1 MTGVKGLPKLSVGSW
16 LSMPEILLIGLVIL
30 MALVFDF
37 INGFH
42 DTANAIATS
51 VTTRVLS
58 PLQAI
63 LMAAVLNF
71 VGALTSTEVARTIGK
86 GIVDP
91 KYISYEVLIAGL
103 GGAIIWNL
111 FTWYYGLPSSSSHA
125 LIGGVAGAVVASQG
139 FASLNARGLVE
150 GIFFPL
156 IMSPIIGFIIAYLM
170 MGLIFTLVGR
180 VAPQKVNKHFSKLQI
195 VSAAFMAFSH
205 GSNDA
210 QKSMGIITAA
220 LLSAGLIPAFKVP
233 LWVII
238 ACATAMALGTSIGG
252 WRIIKTMGSRII
264 KLEPVHGF
272 AAETSAAMVI
282 IVASLF
288 GKPVS
293 TTHVISASI
302 MGVGATKRM
311 SAVRWVVA
319 KNIINA
325 WVLTAPL
332 SAIVAAS
339 VYFLISVF

>member
-1 MTGVKGLPKLSVGSW
+1 MHELLIVIV
-16 LSMPEILLIGLVIL
+16 ILL
-30 MALVFDF
+30 ALSFDF

-51 VTTRVLS
+51 VSTRVLS

-63 LMAAVLNF
+63 LMAAGLNF
-71 VGALTSTEVARTIGK
+71 AGALTSTKVASTIGK

-91 KYISYEVLIAGL
+91 KFISNEVLIAGL
-103 GGAIIWNL
+103 LGAIVWNL
-111 FTWYYGLPSSSSHA
+111 VTWYYGLPSSSSHA
-125 LIGGVAGAVVASQG
+125 LIGGVAGAVVAAQG
-139 FASLNARGLVE
+139 WASLNAGGLVE
-150 GIFFPL
+150 KIFLPL
-156 IMSPIIGFIIAYLM
+156 IASPVIGFLIAYM
-170 MGLIFTLVGR
+170 VMGLIFWFVGNL
-180 VAPQKVNKHFSKLQI
+180 APKTVNKHFSKLQI
-195 VSAAFMAFSH
+195 ISAAFMSFSH

-220 LLSAGLIPAFKVP
+220 LLSTGIIKTFEVP
-233 LWVII
+233 IEVVL
-238 ACATAMALGTSIGG
+238 ACAAAMALGTSMGG

-282 IVASLF
+282 IGASIL

-311 SAVRWVVA
+311 SAVRWTVA
-319 KNIINA
+319 KNIVNA
-325 WVLTAPL
+325 WLLTAPL
-332 SAIVAAS
+332 SGLVAALT
-339 VYFLISVF
+339 YFVIDKIAF

>member
-1 MTGVKGLPKLSVGSW
+1 MHEFFIV
-16 LSMPEILLIGLVIL
+16 LVIIL
-30 MALVFDF
+30 ALAFDF

-63 LMAAVLNF
+63 VMAAGLNF
-71 VGALTSTEVARTIGK
+71 IGALISTKVASTIGK

-91 KYISYEVLIAGL
+91 QFINNQVLIAGL
-103 GGAIIWNL
+103 SGAIIWNL
-111 FTWYYGLPSSSSHA
+111 LTWYYGLPSSSSHA
-125 LIGGVAGAVVASQG
+125 LIGGVVGAVMAAQG
-139 FASLNARGLVE
+139 FAVLDAGGLVE
-150 GIFFPL
+150 KIFLPL
-156 IMSPIIGFIIAYLM
+156 IASPIIGFVIAYM
-170 MGLIFTLVGR
+170 VMGLVFWLVGNM
-180 VAPQKVNKHFSKLQI
+180 APKVVNRYFSRLQI

-220 LLSAGLIPAFKVP
+220 LLSSGLITTFEVP
-233 LWVII
+233 WEVVI
-238 ACATAMALGTSIGG
+238 ACATAMGLGKSLGG
-252 WRIIKTMGSRII
+252 WQIIKTMGSRII
-264 KLEPVHGF
+264 KIEPVHGF

-282 IVASLF
+282 IGASLL

-311 SAVRWVVA
+311 SAVRWNVA
-319 KNIINA
+319 KNIVTA
-325 WVLTAPL
+325 WLLTAPL
-332 SAIVAAS
+332 AAVVAGLI
-339 VYFLISVF
+339 YFFISLFI

>member
-1 MTGVKGLPKLSVGSW
+1 
-16 LSMPEILLIGLVIL
+16 MPELLIALVIL
-30 MALVFDF
+30 LALAFDF

-51 VTTRVLS
+51 VSTRVLS
-58 PLQAI
+58 PGQAI

-71 VGALTSTEVARTIGK
+71 VGALASTEVARTIGK

-91 KYISYEVLIAGL
+91 KYISNEVLIAGL
-103 GGAIIWNL
+103 AGATIWNL
-111 FTWYYGLPSSSSHA
+111 LTWYYGLPSSSSHA

-139 FASLNARGLVE
+139 LTALNARGLVE
-150 GIFFPL
+150 KIFLPL
-156 IMSPIIGFIIAYLM
+156 IASPVIGFIIAYLV
-170 MGLIFTLVGR
+170 MGLIFILVGN
-180 VAPQKVNKHFSKLQI
+180 VAPKTVNKNFSKLQI

-220 LLSAGLIPAFKVP
+220 LLSAGMIPTFRVP
-233 LWVII
+233 IWVVI
-238 ACATAMALGTSIGG
+238 ACATAMALGTSLGG

-282 IVASLF
+282 IFASFF

-311 SAVRWVVA
+311 SAVRWTVA
-319 KNIINA
+319 KNIVNA

-332 SAIVAAS
+332 SGLVAAII
-339 VYFLISVF
+339 YFLIKSVS

>member
-1 MTGVKGLPKLSVGSW
+1 
-16 LSMPEILLIGLVIL
+16 MPEILLLALVIIL
-30 MALVFDF
+30 ALAFDF

-58 PLQAI
+58 PAQAI

-71 VGALTSTEVARTIGK
+71 AGALTSTQVAQTIGK
-86 GIVDP
+86 GIVP
-91 KYISYEVLIAGL
+91 LASISNEVLIAGL
-103 GGAIIWNL
+103 AGAIIWNMA
-111 FTWYYGLPSSSSHA
+111 TWYYGLPSSSSHA
-125 LIGGVAGAVVASQG
+125 LIGGVVGAAVASQG
-139 FASLNARGLVE
+139 FAVLNARGLIE
-150 GIFFPL
+150 KIFLPL
-156 IMSPIIGFIIAYLM
+156 IASPIIGFIIAYLG
-170 MGLIFTLVGR
+170 MGLIFKLVGNLSPKR
-180 VAPQKVNKHFSKLQI
+180 VSSKFSKLQI

-220 LLSAGLIPAFKVP
+220 LLAAGEIPTFKVP

-238 ACATAMALGTSIGG
+238 ACATVMALGTSIGG

-272 AAETSAAMVI
+272 AAEASAALVI
-282 IVASLF
+282 IGASIF

-311 SAVRWVVA
+311 SAVRWTVA

-325 WVLTAPL
+325 WLLTAPL
-332 SAIVAAS
+332 TALLAAA
-339 VYFLISVF
+339 VYMLINLF

>member
-1 MTGVKGLPKLSVGSW
+1 
-16 LSMPEILLIGLVIL
+16 MPDLLLIAIVIML
-30 MALVFDF
+30 ALVFDF

-51 VTTRVLS
+51 VSTRVLT
-58 PLQAI
+58 PAKAI
-63 LMAAVLNF
+63 FMAAVLNF
-71 VGALTSTEVARTIGK
+71 VGALVSTKVAETIGS
-86 GIVDP
+86 GIVSP
-91 KYISYEVLIAGL
+91 HLINNKVLIAGL
-103 GGAIIWNL
+103 LGAIIWNL

-139 FASLNARGLVE
+139 FAVLNGAALLE
-150 GIFFPL
+150 KIFVPL
-156 IMSPIIGFIIAYLM
+156 IASPIIGFFIAFM
-170 MGLIFTLVGR
+170 VMRLIFFLVGN
-180 VAPQKVNKHFSKLQI
+180 VAPSVVNKYFSKLQI

-220 LLSAGLIPAFKVP
+220 LVSAGILKEFHVE
-233 LWVII
+233 LWVVI
-238 ACATAMALGTSIGG
+238 ACATAMAMGTSIGG

-272 AAETSAAMVI
+272 AAETSAALVI
-282 IVASLF
+282 IGASLF

-293 TTHVISASI
+293 TTHVISSSI

-311 SAVRWVVA
+311 SAVRWTVA
-319 KNIINA
+319 RNIVNA

-332 SAIVAAS
+332 SALVAGIIF
-339 VYFLISVF
+339 FLIDLV

>member
-1 MTGVKGLPKLSVGSW
+1 MLDP
-16 LSMPEILLIGLVIL
+16 LIILVIL
-30 MALVFDF
+30 LALAFDF

-51 VTTRVLS
+51 VSTRVLS
-58 PLQAI
+58 PAQAI
-63 LMAAVLNF
+63 VMAAVLNF
-71 VGALTSTEVARTIGK
+71 VGALTSTEVAQTIGK

-91 KYISYEVLIAGL
+91 RYINNEVLIAGL
-103 GGAIIWNL
+103 AGAIIWNL
-111 FTWYYGLPSSSSHA
+111 LTWYYGLPSSSSHA

-139 FASLNARGLVE
+139 FASLNVGGLIE
-150 GIFFPL
+150 KIFLPL
-156 IMSPIIGFIIAYLM
+156 IASPIIGFIIAYIV
-170 MGLIFTLVGR
+170 MGFIFVLVGN
-180 VAPQKVNKHFSKLQI
+180 VAPKKVNRQFSKLQI

-220 LLSAGLIPAFKVP
+220 LLSAGALSTFKVP
-233 LWVII
+233 IWVII
-238 ACATAMALGTSIGG
+238 ACAIAMAMGTSLGG

-282 IVASLF
+282 IGASIL

-319 KNIINA
+319 KNIVNA
-325 WVLTAPL
+325 WLLTAPL
-332 SAIVAAS
+332 SAVVAGL
-339 VYFLISVF
+339 VYFLINIIS

>member
-1 MTGVKGLPKLSVGSW
+1 MLD
-16 LSMPEILLIGLVIL
+16 ILIVLVIVL
-30 MALVFDF
+30 ALAFDF

-51 VTTRVLS
+51 VSTRVLS
-58 PLQAI
+58 PAVAI
-63 LMAAVLNF
+63 LMAAGLNF
-71 VGALTSTEVARTIGK
+71 VGALTSTKVASTIGK

-91 KYISYEVLIAGL
+91 KFLSNEVLIAGL
-103 GGAIIWNL
+103 TGAIAWNL

-125 LIGGVAGAVVASQG
+125 LIGGVAGGVLASQG
-139 FASLNARGLVE
+139 LSALNVNGLVE
-150 GIFFPL
+150 KIFLPL
-156 IMSPIIGFIIAYLM
+156 IASPVIGFLIAYM
-170 MGLIFTLVGR
+170 VMGLIFRVVGN
-180 VAPQKVNKHFSKLQI
+180 VAPRIVNKYFSRLQI

-220 LLSAGLIPAFKVP
+220 LLSAGFISSFKVP
-233 LWVII
+233 VWVVIS
-238 ACATAMALGTSIGG
+238 CAAAMALGTSLGG
-252 WRIIKTMGSRII
+252 WRIIKTMGARII

-272 AAETSAAMVI
+272 AAESSAALVI
-282 IVASLF
+282 IGASLL

-319 KNIINA
+319 KNIVNA
-325 WVLTAPL
+325 WLLTAPM
-332 SAIVAAS
+332 SALAAALAF
-339 VYFLISVF
+339 FLIELF